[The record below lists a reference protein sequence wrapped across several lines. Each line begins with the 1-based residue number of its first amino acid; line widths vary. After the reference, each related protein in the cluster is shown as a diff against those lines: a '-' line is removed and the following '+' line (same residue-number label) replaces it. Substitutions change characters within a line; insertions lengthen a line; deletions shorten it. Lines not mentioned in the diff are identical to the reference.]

1 MNKREVKYWM
11 LVASKNH
18 VLRGIQEKIAQAC
31 HGKAQPLNRMQVGDG
46 IIYYSP
52 KLEFEKDIPC
62 QEFTAVGFVSG
73 KEVYTYDMGNG
84 FIPFRRN
91 IRYLNA
97 NSISIKPFIEK
108 LNFIKNKKQWGY
120 SFRFGAFEISAEDF
134 QLISTAMSGL
144 KCEETAVIT
153 HKQKLGSVKQH
164 PFFGMSKNEIRPVEE
179 VMNELRR
186 DRYKA

>member
-1 MNKREVKYWM
+1 MNKRGINYWI

-18 VLRGIQEKIAQAC
+18 VSVGVQEGIAQAC
-31 HGKAQPLNRMQVGDG
+31 HGKAQPLKRMQAGDG

-52 KLEFEKDIPC
+52 KLEFEKTIPC

-73 KEVYTYDMGNG
+73 EEVYPYDMGNG

-97 NSISIKPFIEK
+97 KPISIKPFIEK

-120 SFRFGAFEISAEDF
+120 SFRFGAFKISAEDF
-134 QLISTAMSGL
+134 QLISEAMQVNRL
-144 KCEETAVIT
+144 
-153 HKQKLGSVKQH
+153 
-164 PFFGMSKNEIRPVEE
+164 
-179 VMNELRR
+179 
-186 DRYKA
+186 

>member
-1 MNKREVKYWM
+1 MNKRDVKYWM

-18 VLRGIQEKIAQAC
+18 VLRGIQEGIAQAC
-31 HGKAQPLNRMQVGDG
+31 HGKAQPLKRMQVGDG

-73 KEVYTYDMGNG
+73 EEVYAYDMGNG

-97 NSISIKPFIEK
+97 KSISIKPFIEK

-120 SFRFGAFEISAEDF
+120 SFRFGAFEISADDF
-134 QLISTAMSGL
+134 QLISEAM
-144 KCEETAVIT
+144 K
-153 HKQKLGSVKQH
+153 VKD
-164 PFFGMSKNEIRPVEE
+164 KN
-179 VMNELRR
+179 
-186 DRYKA
+186 K

>member
-1 MNKREVKYWM
+1 M

-18 VLRGIQEKIAQAC
+18 VLRGVKEGIAQAC
-31 HGKAQPLNRMQVGDG
+31 HGKAQPLKRMQVGDG

-52 KLEFEKDIPC
+52 KLEFENTIPS

-73 KEVYTYDMGNG
+73 EEVYSHDMGNG

-97 NSISIKPFIEK
+97 KSISIKPFVEK

-120 SFRFGAFEISAEDF
+120 AFRFGAFEISADDF
-134 QLISTAMSGL
+134 KLISEAMH
-144 KCEETAVIT
+144 AND
-153 HKQKLGSVKQH
+153 
-164 PFFGMSKNEIRPVEE
+164 KN
-179 VMNELRR
+179 
-186 DRYKA
+186 